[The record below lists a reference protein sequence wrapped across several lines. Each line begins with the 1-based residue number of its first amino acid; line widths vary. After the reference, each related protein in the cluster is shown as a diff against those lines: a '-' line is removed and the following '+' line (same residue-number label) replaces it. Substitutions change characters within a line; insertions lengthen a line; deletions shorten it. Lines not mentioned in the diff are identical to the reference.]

1 MDGKLEASGS
11 AADNGGLHPGSLGAP
26 GAGSLQAMD
35 PRKLRNIGRWISC
48 LCMVTFDLEQGQVRL
63 VCRVDQVCRAVRT
76 HNCCGVLALYTIC
89 STVVCVFL
97 I

>member
-63 VCRVDQVCRAVRT
+63 FTVLTKFVEQLGRTTAVASWLCIPSVQLLCVC
-76 HNCCGVLALYTIC
+76 
-89 STVVCVFL
+89 F
-97 I
+97 